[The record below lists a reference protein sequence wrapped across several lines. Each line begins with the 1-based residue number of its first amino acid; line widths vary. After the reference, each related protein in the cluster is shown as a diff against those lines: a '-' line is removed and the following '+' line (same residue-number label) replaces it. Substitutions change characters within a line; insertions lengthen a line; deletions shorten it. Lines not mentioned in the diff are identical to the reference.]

1 MLKDN
6 KLVNQNKADYT
17 KLFFLSVDVSIL
29 RISYSDFLRKFI
41 HWVFTIVLKSYSLL
55 FLRKFCSIPKI
66 IASGTDF
73 QLSKSESNFG
83 FDLKKN
89 NNKKSNFSIL
99 APILFK
105 CYLQLH
111 SQ

>member
-1 MLKDN
+1 DILAVCWFYSQIFFYKVLRNN
-6 KLVNQNKADYT
+6 KLSYKNKADYT
-17 KLFFLSVDVSIL
+17 KVFFLSVDVSIPC
-29 RISYSDFLRKFI
+29 ISYSDLLRKFI

-73 QLSKSESNFG
+73 QLSKSESTFG

-89 NNKKSNFSIL
+89 NNKNS
-99 APILFK
+99 
-105 CYLQLH
+105 
-111 SQ
+111 